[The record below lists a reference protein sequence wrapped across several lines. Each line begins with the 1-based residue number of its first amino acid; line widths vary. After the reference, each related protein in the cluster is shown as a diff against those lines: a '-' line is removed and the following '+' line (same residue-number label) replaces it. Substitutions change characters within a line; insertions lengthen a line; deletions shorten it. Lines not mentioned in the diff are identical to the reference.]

1 MKLIKKLFV
10 AVAAIAM
17 ALLSRTGVSAAG
29 KGSITITP
37 PTGLDAKASNTYVV
51 YKVFDADGNG
61 SAISYKVK
69 ANHAGKPVPNGF
81 SVDGQG
87 NVSYTGAGKNGQ
99 LTQEDITAIKNY
111 VTDADKVR
119 TVTATG
125 TAPVVVDGLENG
137 YYYVTTTT
145 GTAVVI
151 NSTNPNAQV
160 KDKNTVPTVDKKIT
174 DANSYDADGKKALA
188 EVGKTV
194 QFESTIT
201 IGAGAK
207 GYVYHDKMTDGLA
220 YNQDVKAYVDGSA
233 VDPSKY
239 DTTKTEQ
246 GDTFTVKF
254 NDDYIASLKE
264 GTKIVLK
271 YSAKVTS
278 AALSTN
284 PAKNTAT
291 VSYGSNGS
299 VNTTPKSETEVYNAK
314 FTVTKKDNKDAP
326 LAGAGFVIK
335 NAAGKYYK
343 YDAATKT
350 VTWVADIKDATEH
363 ISKANGEVDAFTG
376 LANGTY
382 TLVEKTVPAGYN
394 KAADVTFT
402 VAEHNYTAAN
412 LEQKATVVNNPG
424 TELPRTGGLGTV
436 LLTLVGSILVIGVG
450 VLIVTK
456 KRMSAK

>member
-17 ALLSRTGVSAAG
+17 ALLTTTAVSAAG

-37 PTGLDAKASNTYVV
+37 PAGLDENAQNTYMI

-69 ANHAGKPVPNGF
+69 SNHAGKVPAGF
-81 SVDGQG
+81 SVDEQG
-87 NVSYTGAGKNGQ
+87 NVTYTGTGKNSQ
-99 LTQEDITAIKNY
+99 LTQDDINAIKAY
-111 VTDADKVR
+111 VTDADKVGQ
-119 TVTATG
+119 VTATG
-125 TAPVVVDGLENG
+125 SKPVKVDNLDNG

-145 GTAVVI
+145 GTAVVV
-151 NSTNPNAQV
+151 NSTNPNVDV

-174 DANSYDADGKKALA
+174 DANSFDNDGKQALA
-188 EVGKTV
+188 ELGKTV
-194 QFESTIT
+194 KFESTIT
-201 IGAGAK
+201 VGEGAK
-207 GYVYHDKMTDGLA
+207 GYVYHDTMSKGLE
-220 YNQDVKAYVDGSA
+220 YKKDVKAYVNNVE
-233 VDPSKY
+233 VDSSKY
-239 DTTKTEQ
+239 DVTAEN

-254 NDDYIASLKE
+254 HDDYTATLTA
-264 GTKIVLK
+264 GTKILLK
-271 YSAKVTS
+271 YSAVVTS
-278 AALSTN
+278 DALSIN
-284 PAKNTAT
+284 PAKNTAS

-299 VNTTPKSETEVYNAK
+299 VNTTPKSETKVYNAK
-314 FTVTKKDNKDAP
+314 FTVTKKDDKNAP
-326 LAGAGFVIK
+326 LVGAGFVLK
-335 NAAGKYYK
+335 NSNGMYYK
-343 YDAATKT
+343 TDGKT
-350 VTWVADIKDATEH
+350 VTWVADINQATEH
-363 ISKANGEVDAFTG
+363 KSNAKGEVDAFAG

-412 LEQKATVVNNPG
+412 LEQEATVVNKPG
-424 TELPRTGGLGTV
+424 TELPRTGGLGTM

>member
-17 ALLSRTGVSAAG
+17 ALLTTTAVSAAG
-29 KGSITITP
+29 TGSITIKP
-37 PTGLDAKASNTYVV
+37 PTGLDPKASNTYKI

-69 ANHAGKPVPNGF
+69 ANHASDPLPNGF
-81 SVDGQG
+81 EKDGQG

-99 LTQEDITAIKNY
+99 LTPEDITAIKNY
-111 VTDADKVR
+111 VTEADKVGE
-119 TVTATG
+119 VTAKG
-125 TAPVVVDGLENG
+125 SDPVTVEGLANG

-145 GTAVVI
+145 GTAVVVT
-151 NSTNPNAQV
+151 STNPSVNV
-160 KDKNTVPTVDKKIT
+160 EDKNTVPTVDKKIT
-174 DANSYDADGKKALA
+174 GANSFDNDGKKALA
-188 EVGKTV
+188 EVGSTV
-194 QFESTIT
+194 NFESTIT
-201 IGAGAK
+201 VGEGAK
-207 GYVYHDKMTDGLA
+207 GYVYHDKMTAGLK
-220 YNQDVKAYVDGSA
+220 YNNDVKAYVDG
-233 VDPSKY
+233 VEVPSDKY
-239 DTTKTEQ
+239 DLAAEN

-254 NDDYIASLKE
+254 KDEYTATLKK

-278 AALSTN
+278 EALSVD
-284 PAKNTAT
+284 PAKNTAS

-299 VNTTPKSETEVYNAK
+299 VNTTPESKTEVYNAK
-314 FTVTKKDNKDAP
+314 FTVTKHDDKSKP

-335 NAAGKYYK
+335 NEAGKYYK
-343 YDAATKT
+343 YDDNAKT
-350 VTWVADIKDATEH
+350 VTWVADINQATEH
-363 ISKANGEVDAFTG
+363 KSDASGTVAAFKG

-394 KAADVTFT
+394 KAADKTFT
-402 VAEHNYTAAN
+402 ITKGDYTVGN
-412 LEQKATVVNNPG
+412 LEQTATVVNKPG
-424 TELPRTGGLGTV
+424 TELPKTGGLGTM

>member
-17 ALLSRTGVSAAG
+17 ALLTTTAVSAAG
-29 KGSITITP
+29 TGSITITP
-37 PTGLDAKASNTYVV
+37 PPGLDANASNTYKI

-69 ANHAGKPVPNGF
+69 ANHASDPLPNGF
-81 SVDGQG
+81 EKDGQG

-99 LTQEDITAIKNY
+99 LTPDDIAAIKAY
-111 VTDADKVR
+111 VKDEDKVR
-119 TVTATG
+119 EVTATG
-125 TAPVVVDGLENG
+125 SAPVTVDNLENG

-151 NSTNPNAQV
+151 NSTNPSVNV
-160 KDKNTVPTVDKKIT
+160 EDKNTVPTLDKKIT
-174 DANSYDADGKKALA
+174 KANSFDNDGKKALA
-188 EVGKTV
+188 EVGSTV
-194 QFESTIT
+194 NFESTI
-201 IGAGAK
+201 IVGEGAK
-207 GYVYHDKMTDGLA
+207 GYVYHDKMSAGLE
-220 YNQDVKAYVDGSA
+220 YNNDVKAYVDGVEVSS
-233 VDPSKY
+233 DKY
-239 DTTKTEQ
+239 DLATEP

-254 NDDYIASLKE
+254 KDAYTATLKK
-264 GTKIVLK
+264 GTKIILK

-278 AALSTN
+278 EALSVD

-299 VNTTPKSETEVYNAK
+299 VNKTPKSETEVYNAK
-314 FTVTKKDNKDAP
+314 FTVTKHDDKSKP

-350 VTWVADIKDATEH
+350 VTWVENIANATEH
-363 ISKANGEVDAFTG
+363 KSDASGAVEAFKG
-376 LANGTY
+376 LADGTY

-394 KAADVTFT
+394 KAADKTFT
-402 VAEHNYTAAN
+402 ITKGNYTVQN
-412 LEQKATVVNNPG
+412 LEQTATVVNKPG
-424 TELPRTGGLGTV
+424 TELPKTGGLGTV

>member
-17 ALLSRTGVSAAG
+17 ALLTTTAVSAAG
-29 KGSITITP
+29 TGSITIKP
-37 PTGLDAKASNTYVV
+37 PTGLDPNASNTYKI

-61 SAISYKVK
+61 SGISYKLKSNHDK
-69 ANHAGKPVPNGF
+69 APKGF
-81 SVDGQG
+81 TVDGQG
-87 NVSYTGAGKNGQ
+87 NVSYTGAGTGGQ
-99 LTQEDITAIKNY
+99 LTQADIDAIKAY

-119 TVTATG
+119 EVKVTGSNPVTVN
-125 TAPVVVDGLENG
+125 DLENG

-145 GTAVVI
+145 GTAVAI
-151 NSTNPNAQV
+151 NSTNPNANV
-160 KDKNTVPTVDKKIT
+160 NDKNTVPTVDKKIT
-174 DANSYDADGKKALA
+174 DAHSFDQDGKKALA
-188 EVGKTV
+188 EVGSTV
-194 QFESTIT
+194 KFTSTIT
-201 IGAGAK
+201 IGEGAK
-207 GYVYHDKMTDGLA
+207 GYVYHDTMSAGLQ
-220 YNQDVKAYVDGSA
+220 YNKDVKATLDGVDI
-233 VDPSKY
+233 DPSKY
-239 DTTKTEQ
+239 EVTAEN

-254 NDDYIASLKE
+254 KDEYTATLAAGKQ
-264 GTKIVLK
+264 IVLT

-278 AALSTN
+278 DALTTN

-314 FTVTKKDNKDAP
+314 FTVTKKDDKDKP
-326 LAGAGFVIK
+326 LEGAGFVIK

-343 YDAATKT
+343 FDVNTKT
-350 VTWVADIKDATEH
+350 VTWVENIADATEH
-363 ISKANGEVDAFTG
+363 KSDASGAVAPFTG
-376 LANGTY
+376 LAYGTY

-394 KAADVTFT
+394 KAADVNFT
-402 VAEHNYTAAN
+402 IAKGVYTVAN
-412 LEQKATVVNNPG
+412 LEQKATVVNKPG

>member
-17 ALLSRTGVSAAG
+17 ALLTTTAVSAAG

-37 PTGLDAKASNTYVV
+37 PTGLDPNASNTYKI

-61 SAISYKVK
+61 TGISYKIK
-69 ANHAGKPVPNGF
+69 QNHANDSVPAGF

-99 LTQEDITAIKNY
+99 LTPDDIAAIKAY
-111 VTDADKVR
+111 VKDEDKVR
-119 TVTATG
+119 EVTATG
-125 TAPVVVDGLENG
+125 SDPVTVDNLENG

-151 NSTNPNAQV
+151 NSTNPSVNV
-160 KDKNTVPTVDKKIT
+160 EDKNTVPTLDKKIT
-174 DANSYDADGKKALA
+174 KANSFDNDGKKALA
-188 EVGKTV
+188 EVGSTV
-194 QFESTIT
+194 NFESTI
-201 IGAGAK
+201 IVGEGAK
-207 GYVYHDKMTDGLA
+207 GYVYHDKMSAGLE
-220 YNQDVKAYVDGSA
+220 YNNDVKAYVDGVEVSS
-233 VDPSKY
+233 DKY
-239 DTTKTEQ
+239 DLATEP

-254 NDDYIASLKE
+254 KDAYTATLKK
-264 GTKIVLK
+264 GTKIILK

-278 AALSTN
+278 EALSVD

-299 VNTTPKSETEVYNAK
+299 VNKTPKSETEVYNAK
-314 FTVTKKDNKDAP
+314 FTVTKHDDKSKP

-350 VTWVADIKDATEH
+350 VTWVENIANATEH
-363 ISKANGEVDAFTG
+363 KSDASGAVEAFKG
-376 LANGTY
+376 LADGTY

-394 KAADVTFT
+394 KAADKQFT
-402 VAEHNYTAAN
+402 ISKGNYTVQN
-412 LEQKATVVNNPG
+412 LEQTATVVNKPG
-424 TELPRTGGLGTV
+424 TELPKTGGLGTM

>member
-17 ALLSRTGVSAAG
+17 ALLTTTAVSAAG
-29 KGSITITP
+29 TGSITITP
-37 PTGLDAKASNTYVV
+37 PPGLDANASNTYTI

-61 SAISYKVK
+61 SAISYKLK
-69 ANHAGKPVPNGF
+69 SNHSTAPAGF

-87 NVSYTGAGKNGQ
+87 NVSYTGTGQNGQ
-99 LTQEDITAIKNY
+99 LTQADIDAIKAY
-111 VTDADKVR
+111 VTDADKVKE
-119 TVTATG
+119 VTAKG
-125 TAPVVVDGLENG
+125 SAPVTVGGLENG

-151 NSTNPNAQV
+151 NSTNPNARV
-160 KDKNTVPTVDKKIT
+160 EDKNTVPTVDKKIT

-194 QFESTIT
+194 KFESTIT

-207 GYVYHDKMTDGLA
+207 GYVYHDKMTAGLK
-220 YNQDVKAYVDGSA
+220 YNSDVKAYVDG
-233 VDPSKY
+233 
-239 DTTKTEQ
+239 TEVPAANYEVTAEN

-254 NDDYIASLKE
+254 KDTYTATLEK
-264 GTKIVLK
+264 GKKIVLK
-271 YSAKVTS
+271 YSAVVTS
-278 AALSTN
+278 DALSKN
-284 PAKNTAT
+284 PAKNTAS

-299 VNTTPKSETEVYNAK
+299 VNTTPESKTEVYNAK
-314 FTVTKKDNKDAP
+314 FTVTKHDDKSKP

-350 VTWVADIKDATEH
+350 VTWVADINQATEH
-363 ISKANGEVDAFTG
+363 KSNAKGEVEAFAG

-412 LEQKATVVNNPG
+412 LEQKATVVNKPG
-424 TELPRTGGLGTV
+424 TELPRTGGLGTM

>member
-17 ALLSRTGVSAAG
+17 ALLTTTAVSAAG

-37 PTGLDAKASNTYVV
+37 PTGLDPNASNTYKI

-69 ANHAGKPVPNGF
+69 ANHASDPLPNGF
-81 SVDGQG
+81 EKDGQG

-99 LTQEDITAIKNY
+99 LTQADIDAIKKY
-111 VTDADKVR
+111 VTEADKVKE
-119 TVTATG
+119 VTATG
-125 TAPVVVDGLENG
+125 SNPVTVNDLENG

-145 GTAVVI
+145 GTAVVV
-151 NSTNPNAQV
+151 NSTNPNAKV
-160 KDKNTVPTVDKKIT
+160 EDKNTVPTVDKKIT

-194 QFESTIT
+194 KFESTIT

-207 GYVYHDKMTDGLA
+207 GYVYHDKMTAGLK
-220 YNQDVKAYVDGSA
+220 YNSDVKAYVDG
-233 VDPSKY
+233 
-239 DTTKTEQ
+239 TEVPAANYEVTAEN

-254 NDDYIASLKE
+254 KDTYTATLEK
-264 GTKIVLK
+264 GKKIVLK
-271 YSAKVTS
+271 YSAVVTS
-278 AALSTN
+278 EALSVD
-284 PAKNTAT
+284 PAKNTAS

-299 VNTTPKSETEVYNAK
+299 VNKTPESKTEVYNAK
-314 FTVTKKDNKDAP
+314 ITVTKNDDKNKP
-326 LAGAGFVIK
+326 LEGAGFVLK

-343 YDAATKT
+343 YDANTKT
-350 VTWVADIKDATEH
+350 VTWVDDIKDATEYK
-363 ISKANGEVDAFTG
+363 SNAAGEVEAFKG
-376 LANGTY
+376 LADGTY

-394 KAADVTFT
+394 KAADKQFT
-402 VAEHNYTAAN
+402 ISKGNYTVGN
-412 LEQKATVVNNPG
+412 LEQKATVVNKPG
-424 TELPRTGGLGTV
+424 TELPRTGGLGTM

>member
-17 ALLSRTGVSAAG
+17 ALLTTTAVSAAG

-37 PTGLDAKASNTYVV
+37 PTGLDPNASNTYKI

-61 SAISYKVK
+61 TGISYKIK
-69 ANHAGKPVPNGF
+69 QNHANDPVPAGF

-99 LTQEDITAIKNY
+99 LTQADIDAIKKY
-111 VTDADKVR
+111 VTEADKVKE
-119 TVTATG
+119 VTATG
-125 TAPVVVDGLENG
+125 SNPVTVNDLENG

-145 GTAVVI
+145 GTAVVV
-151 NSTNPNAQV
+151 NSTNPNAKV
-160 KDKNTVPTVDKKIT
+160 EDKNTVPTVDKKIT

-194 QFESTIT
+194 KFESTIT

-207 GYVYHDKMTDGLA
+207 GYVYHDKMTAGLK
-220 YNQDVKAYVDGSA
+220 YNSDVKAYVDG
-233 VDPSKY
+233 
-239 DTTKTEQ
+239 TEVPAANYEVTAEN

-254 NDDYIASLKE
+254 KDTYTATLEK
-264 GTKIVLK
+264 GKKIVLK
-271 YSAKVTS
+271 YSAVVTS
-278 AALSTN
+278 DALSKN

-314 FTVTKKDNKDAP
+314 ITVTKHDDKSKP
-326 LAGAGFVIK
+326 LAGAGFVLK
-335 NAAGKYYK
+335 NAEGKYYK
-343 YDAATKT
+343 LTGNV

-363 ISKANGEVDAFTG
+363 VSKANGEVDAFTG
-376 LANGTY
+376 LADGTY

-394 KAADVTFT
+394 KAADKQFT
-402 VAEHNYTAAN
+402 ISKGNYTVQN
-412 LEQKATVVNNPG
+412 LEQTATVVNKPG
-424 TELPRTGGLGTV
+424 TELPKTGGLGTM

>member
-17 ALLSRTGVSAAG
+17 ALLTTTAVSAAG
-29 KGSITITP
+29 TGSITITP
-37 PTGLDAKASNTYVV
+37 PPGLDPKASNTYEI
-51 YKVFDADGNG
+51 YRVFDADGNG

-69 ANHAGKPVPNGF
+69 ANHANDSLPKGF
-81 SVDGQG
+81 TKDDQG
-87 NVSYTGAGKNGQ
+87 NVSYTGTGQNGQ
-99 LTQEDITAIKNY
+99 LTQDDIDAIKKY
-111 VTDADKVR
+111 VKPEDKVGQ
-119 TVTATG
+119 VTATG
-125 TAPVVVDGLENG
+125 SNPVTVNDLPNG

-160 KDKNTVPTVDKKIT
+160 EDKNTVPTVDKKIT
-174 DANSYDADGKKALA
+174 KANSFDSNGKKALA
-188 EVGKTV
+188 EVGSTV
-194 QFESTIT
+194 NFESTIT

-220 YNQDVKAYVDGSA
+220 YNQDVKAYVDGTEVPA
-233 VDPSKY
+233 ENYEV
-239 DTTKTEQ
+239 TTGN

-254 NDDYIASLKE
+254 KDEYTATLEK
-264 GTKIVLK
+264 GKKIVLK

-278 AALSTN
+278 AALSVD

-314 FTVTKKDNKDAP
+314 FTVTKHDDKSKP
-326 LAGAGFVIK
+326 LAGAGFVLK
-335 NAAGKYYK
+335 NAEGKYYK
-343 YDAATKT
+343 LTGNV
-350 VTWVADIKDATEH
+350 VTWVANIADATEYK
-363 ISKANGEVDAFTG
+363 SNTAGEVEAFKG
-376 LANGTY
+376 LADGTY

-394 KAADVTFT
+394 KAADVNFT
-402 VAEHNYTAAN
+402 IAKGDYTVKN
-412 LEQKATVVNNPG
+412 LEQKATVVNKPG
-424 TELPRTGGLGTV
+424 TELPKTGGLGTM